1 MRRVRKINM
10 KAVLV
15 YILIGVILATL
26 VDISNSL
33 STISTDLDYIK
44 KYIKEMNDRD
54 RKRDN

>member
-1 MRRVRKINM
+1 M